1 MDLGRAAIVLRPRS
15 LTETLDLALRALSA
29 LSPRALLGLSLV
41 YLSPPLAL
49 LLVARY
55 GFGLDWVW
63 VWVVGALLASL
74 VDAPFTYFVSRRLF
88 HEEPTLGELSRT
100 VAQSL
105 SRQLGTSLYS
115 LFMLSLTALT
125 GFLMLPWAMMR
136 LGFVKEATLLEGY
149 SGRRAWARASALAK
163 SPGAPAFSLAFSLI
177 AARLSS
183 VMLAEALGQGL
194 VGDLLQ
200 LGQPVGSLWRDG
212 GSAYALAGLFV
223 STPYV
228 ACARF
233 LEYLDLRT
241 RTDAWDVQVRFMALA
256 AKGASS

>member
-15 LTETLDLALRALSA
+15 VTETLDLALRALST
-29 LSPRALLGLSLV
+29 LSPQTSLRLSLV

-49 LLVARY
+49 LLVSYY
-55 GFGLDWVW
+55 GFGLPWVW
-63 VWVVGALLASL
+63 VWSAAAPGAGL

-88 HEEPTLGELSRT
+88 HDEPSIRELSRA
-100 VAQSL
+100 VAESL
-105 SRQLGTSLYS
+105 SRQLRTGFYS
-115 LFMLSLTALT
+115 LFMLLLTALT

-149 SGRRAWARASALAK
+149 AGRRAWARASALAR
-163 SPGAPAFSLAFSLI
+163 SPGSPAFSLALSLLV
-177 AARLSS
+177 ARLSS

-194 VGDLLQ
+194 VDDLFQ
-200 LGQPVGSLWRDG
+200 LGQPFGSLWRDG
-212 GSAYALAGLFV
+212 GSAYALVGLFV

-241 RTDAWDVQVRFMALA
+241 RTDAWDVQVRFMALT

>member
-1 MDLGRAAIVLRPRS
+1 VLRPRS
-15 LTETLDLALRALSA
+15 VTATLDLALRALST
-29 LSPRALLGLSLV
+29 LSPRTLLRLALV

-55 GFGLDWVW
+55 GLGLGWVW
-63 VWVVGALLASL
+63 VWIAGVTLSSL

-88 HEEPTLGELSRT
+88 HDEPSLGELGRA
-100 VAQSL
+100 VAESL
-105 SRQLGTSLYS
+105 PRQLRSTLYS

-149 SGRRAWARASALAK
+149 AGRRAWARASALAR
-163 SPGAPAFSLAFSLI
+163 SPGSPAFSLAVSLLV
-177 AARLSS
+177 ARVSS

-194 VGDLLQ
+194 VDDLFQ
-200 LGQPVGSLWRDG
+200 LGQPTGSLWRDG
-212 GSAYALAGLFV
+212 GSAYALVGLFV
-223 STPYV
+223 ATPYV

-233 LEYLDLRT
+233 LQYLDLRT

-256 AKGASS
+256 AKGAS